1 VRSMKDAGLSARG
14 VVVSG
19 PFGRTARAI
28 LDAVD
33 EENIDLIVIGTRG
46 LSDRIRLLLGSV
58 AHKVLHRVRV
68 PVLVE

>member
-1 VRSMKDAGLSARG
+1 MRSMKDAGLSARG

-33 EENIDLIVIGTRG
+33 EENIDLIVIGTR
-46 LSDRIRLLLGSV
+46 
-58 AHKVLHRVRV
+58 
-68 PVLVE
+68 PV